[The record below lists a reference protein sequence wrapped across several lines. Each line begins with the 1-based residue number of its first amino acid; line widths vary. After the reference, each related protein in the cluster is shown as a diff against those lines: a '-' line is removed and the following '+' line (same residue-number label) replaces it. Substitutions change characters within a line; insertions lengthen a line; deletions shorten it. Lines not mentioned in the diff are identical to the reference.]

1 MAYTAGFSVT
11 VGNPTKASD
20 ISTLSANDDYLKA
33 ITDALLPTTG
43 NLTNYVA
50 SDNSDPTFS
59 MGTSATNR
67 LLITSDIA
75 SGSQELDAVNF
86 STVTAASGADKG
98 KFVFAVDEVTIAT
111 IDDDGIDL
119 AASKAFTV
127 NGSAVTTSP
136 AGSNTQ
142 IQYNNSGSFG
152 ASANLTFDGTDLE
165 MYKDANNGDA
175 HFAIGTSSAE
185 SFFLETEIATS
196 SKLLE
201 TIIFRTDTSATDSSG
216 VDVAKGGYKFFVNRS
231 DYTTP
236 MFQLMYQGFKFG
248 LGESISFDFDQLSVG
263 GTGQYNLV
271 LNGTNATGKKMKL
284 QGTDDAIITFAENST
299 DRANLW
305 WDASADSLIID
316 NLEESTALAVGATIA
331 VTGALTA
338 TGDITSTSDVRL
350 KSDVKTIEKAT
361 DKIDKLRGVSFVK
374 DGKQSIGVVAQE
386 VEKVI
391 PEVVYTDQSKDK
403 IKNVAYGNMVGLLIE
418 GMKEQQKEIDR
429 LKLIVT
435 GLGNKLR

>member
-50 SDNSDPTFS
+50 SNNSDPTIS
-59 MGTSATNR
+59 LGTSATNR

-75 SGSQELDAVNF
+75 SGSQELDAVTI
-86 STVTAASGADKG
+86 STVTAASAGDAG
-98 KFVFAVDEVTIAT
+98 KIVFAVDSTTIAT
-111 IDDDGIDL
+111 IDDGGIDL

-136 AGSNTQ
+136 AGSDHQVQWND
-142 IQYNNSGSFG
+142 SGSFG
-152 ASANLTFDGTDLE
+152 ASANFTFDGSTLVLSGDQTNYE
-165 MYKDANNGDA
+165 DANDANN
-175 HFAIGTSSAE
+175 
-185 SFFLETEIATS
+185 
-196 SKLLE
+196 
-201 TIIFRTDTSATDSSG
+201 TISLGTSATERLEIKAINGSGNKTLEELRFTTKTASGTANHGAISFHIDDNAVSYFSLYDTGPAMGMGQIFAFEYDLINLTGASNPPFVINTTGTKKLTLKDTDDSSLIWSEG
-216 VDVAKGGYKFFVNRS
+216 
-231 DYTTP
+231 
-236 MFQLMYQGFKFG
+236 
-248 LGESISFDFDQLSVG
+248 
-263 GTGQYNLV
+263 
-271 LNGTNATGKKMKL
+271 AT
-284 QGTDDAIITFAENST
+284 E
-299 DRANLW
+299 RASAT
-305 WDASADSLIID
+305 WDASADALVID
-316 NLEESTALAVGATIA
+316 NIEESTAVSIGPTIA
-331 VTGALTA
+331 VTGAITA

-361 DKIDKLRGVSFVK
+361 DKIDKLRGVTFFK
-374 DGKQSIGVVAQE
+374 DGKKSIGVVAQE

>member
-50 SDNSDPTFS
+50 SDGSDPTIS
-59 MGTSATNR
+59 LGTSATNR

-152 ASANLTFDGTDLE
+152 GAANLTFDGTDLE
-165 MYKDANNGDA
+165 MYKDANNADS
-175 HFAIGTSSAE
+175 HISIGTSAAE
-185 SFFLETEIATS
+185 AFFLETNIGTS
-196 SKLLE
+196 DKLLKN
-201 TIIFRTDTSATDSSG
+201 IIFRTETAQTGTS
-216 VDVAKGGYKFFVNRS
+216 VDDGGFKWFVNRN
-231 DYTTP
+231 DYTSDSPVMT
-236 MFQLMYQGFKFG
+236 LMYQGFTLG
-248 LGESISFDFDQLSVG
+248 LSNQFSFDYDQVTLG
-263 GTGQYNLV
+263 GTGQYPLI
-271 LNGTNATGKKMKL
+271 LNASNATGKKLKL
-284 QGTDDAIITFAENST
+284 QGSDDAIITYCEGTT
-299 DRANLW
+299 DRANVW

-350 KSDVKTIEKAT
+350 KSDVKTIEKAV

-374 DGKQSIGVVAQE
+374 EGKRSIGVIAQE

-391 PEVVYTDQSKDK
+391 PEVVYTDKSKEK
-403 IKNVAYGNMVGLLIE
+403 IKNVAYGNLVGLLIE